1 MENKREKKRKNII
14 LFYMYITELLKRII
28 LFQLNGM
35 KND

>member
-1 MENKREKKRKNII
+1 MEKISAKKKAEKYNT
-14 LFYMYITELLKRII
+14 FYMYITELLKRI